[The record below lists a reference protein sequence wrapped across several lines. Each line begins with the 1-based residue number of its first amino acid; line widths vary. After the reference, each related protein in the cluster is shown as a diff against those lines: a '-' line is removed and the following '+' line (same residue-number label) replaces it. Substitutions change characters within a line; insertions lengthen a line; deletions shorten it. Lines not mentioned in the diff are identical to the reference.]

1 MEVTAEAKR
10 AAALS
15 NYNRSVAQE
24 KKELA
29 EAAAAAS
36 DGEVGIGFGRI
47 VVSESERPNL
57 LVNPVQRG

>member
-29 EAAAAAS
+29 EAAAAS